1 MFCFL
6 KNNNPLFF
14 HRSSWDGGN
23 SSSAVR
29 RGGSGPGR
37 GHPCGA
43 GRVREAYPP
52 LPRVGSLG
60 QARLARALPGPTLN
74 EGQRHTRDGTGRD
87 AKRPRPRRRPPH
99 LLLLPL
105 QLLHPD
111 VAGLGAGRALRRQP
125 GLRLEQTGGEFVSGR
140 TRAPAERAAN
150 RALLR
155 ADLAPSFGTTRGA
168 AHRGCAELRG
178 SSRPAAVTAMT
189 TPASPAP
196 PECRRPCPRAS
207 RVPCHVPLPPSCSS
221 GRGLS
226 PPQSADGGA
235 KAQRRQ

>member
-1 MFCFL
+1 M
-6 KNNNPLFF
+6 
-14 HRSSWDGGN
+14 
-23 SSSAVR
+23 
-29 RGGSGPGR
+29 GPG
-37 GHPCGA
+37 
-43 GRVREAYPP
+43 
-52 LPRVGSLG
+52 
-60 QARLARALPGPTLN
+60 
-74 EGQRHTRDGTGRD
+74 GTGRD
-87 AKRPRPRRRPPH
+87 AKRPRPCRRPPH

-111 VAGLGAGRALRRQP
+111 VTGLGAGRALRRQP

-155 ADLAPSFGTTRGA
+155 ADLAPSFGRTRGA
-168 AHRGCAELRG
+168 AHRGRAELRG
-178 SSRPAAVTAMT
+178 SSRPAAVTAMM
-189 TPASPAP
+189 TPATPVP

-207 RVPCHVPLPPSCSS
+207 RVPRHVPLPPSCSS